1 MESIDFLVY
10 GFSAVVLVIT
20 IAVAFEAFVG
30 FEAVVDFFCDHCT
43 KKQVRRWKKRVN
55 RRVRAAKKGN
65 MLPLAKEIVKD
76 KGRDTICYSC
86 DTFTEK
92 ERTEIMNICFNLI
105 RLKKFPKNPQEKE
118 DKIGKLKRKFQVNG
132 WDPEYD
138 EVKEVCERINA
149 AEAKKAKAKKIN

>member
-20 IAVAFEAFVG
+20 IACAFEAFVG
-30 FEAVVDFFCDHCT
+30 FEAVVDFFSD
-43 KKQVRRWKKRVN
+43 KQIKRV
-55 RRVRAAKKGN
+55 VRAAKKGN
-65 MLPLAKEIVKD
+65 MLPLANRIVKD
-76 KGRDTICYSC
+76 RGRYGAFYGICH
-86 DTFTEK
+86 DWFTEK

-118 DKIGKLKRKFQVNG
+118 DNIGKLKRKFQMND

-138 EVKEVCERINA
+138 AVKEACERINA